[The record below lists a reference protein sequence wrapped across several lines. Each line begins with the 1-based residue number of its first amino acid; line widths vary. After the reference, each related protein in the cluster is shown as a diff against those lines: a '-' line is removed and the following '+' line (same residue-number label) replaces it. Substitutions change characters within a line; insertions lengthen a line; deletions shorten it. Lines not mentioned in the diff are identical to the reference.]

1 MDKLTLSESGR
12 LINCEKAIQANK
24 ESFIKA
30 GLALEE
36 VRDKRL
42 YRVKY
47 GTFQEYCL
55 KRWGFQRSYGYQLI
69 ESAKVAVEMS
79 SSAGQIPTARAAS
92 ALAKVEPEKRV
103 EILKSAGASG
113 KPVTASSI
121 AKAGASGKPVT
132 ASSIA
137 KAAAPVK
144 TSVCIQLDEIG
155 RKVPDKAMPW
165 WNRRDEVQE
174 LMSTISKVKSS
185 LKRAQDGKDLLF
197 HEVNFSATYAALETA
212 YVNIKRGKAFAVCL
226 SCQGK
231 LTDTCTVCGGRGIVS
246 ETLYGRFDEKRRKIA
261 EGSRALT

>member
-69 ESAKVAVEMS
+69 ESAKVASEMS
-79 SSAGQIPTARAAS
+79 AIADIRTEGAARS
-92 ALAKVEPEKRV
+92 LAKVEPEKRV

-121 AKAGASGKPVT
+121 T
-132 ASSIA
+132 

-144 TSVCIQLDEIG
+144 TSVCVQLDEIG

-165 WNRRDEVQE
+165 WNRRGEVQE
-174 LMSTISKVKSS
+174 LMNTIS
-185 LKRAQDGKDLLF
+185 KDLLF

-261 EGSRALT
+261 EGSRALTQSEDTKAQREVQLANEK

>member
-103 EILKSAGASG
+103 EILKS
-113 KPVTASSI
+113 
-121 AKAGASGKPVT
+121 AGASGKPVT

>member
-121 AKAGASGKPVT
+121 AKA
-132 ASSIA
+132 
-137 KAAAPVK
+137 AAPVK

-231 LTDTCTVCGGRGIVS
+231 LTDTCTVCGGRGVVS
-246 ETLYGRFDEKRRKIA
+246 ETLYGRFDEKRRKMA
-261 EGSRALT
+261 EGSRSST

>member
-12 LINCEKAIQANK
+12 LINCEKAIQATK
-24 ESFIKA
+24 DSFIKA

-103 EILKSAGASG
+103 EILKS
-113 KPVTASSI
+113 
-121 AKAGASGKPVT
+121 AGASGKPVT